1 MVLDM
6 DCKHASLRPTPE
18 QDASFAAEALFAGEL
33 PHAAYHVGC
42 ALSSDVT
49 RPEWLEL
56 LRRIKQD
63 AGPDPLRI
71 VPLQGRVSFAT
82 VAVRAWMLHEEGQ
95 AAQAVDLLSQG
106 VHAKRDTDF
115 VRWGLPW
122 LEAQGVAEQA
132 PIEPTL
138 SLLSVTLTRLAPTDP
153 SVPPRVLQVL
163 ERLATR
169 HPTHSAVAWLRG
181 TLLHRLGRLDE
192 ALGVAT
198 EAHATIPNWL
208 TAMLLATIH
217 RARGD
222 VTLAL
227 EAYQAALRHDATQNA
242 TRLDIADMLR
252 EEERFDEALNWYQA
266 ALSHDPASTWAQAA
280 MAALQFREHPQRDA
294 LERLLSV
301 ADTMPGPSRESRLV
315 ASSTRELTPWVDY
328 LPQRIDAGIH
338 ALRQMSLQPPA
349 ASGNTPP
356 KVKLSTQ
363 WLEAPSVQLA
373 WELHREWRGFPCVVD
388 VVVQQVQR
396 PDPRQPI
403 EPVEFTLWSY
413 TDTRPSRAVTPPPEE
428 VGTALAELASVPF
441 QREDWWREAAR
452 TSRALS
458 AHEPEAIARAM
469 VHPPPPR
476 GSHSTWAWL
485 QRIQLASAFV
495 IATREEAWLDSRR
508 RTLLLALAKGP
519 MDWTVEAAL
528 VTLAHVARTTPE
540 ARAEVRALFQSL
552 DQHTQDYA
560 SYEYALLCAW
570 LQLPELSDVER
581 AGLEERRRHI
591 ESQV

>member
-1 MVLDM
+1 M
-6 DCKHASLRPTPE
+6 DCTHASLRPTPE
-18 QDASFAAEALFAGEL
+18 QDASFAAEALFAREL

-95 AAQAVDLLSQG
+95 PAQAIELLSQV

-138 SLLSVTLTRLAPTDP
+138 SLLSVTLARTGP
-153 SVPPRVLQVL
+153 SDQTVLTRVLSVM
-163 ERLATR
+163 ERLSTR
-169 HPTHSAVAWLRG
+169 HPTHAGVVWLHG
-181 TLLHRLGRLDE
+181 TLLHRVGRLDE
-192 ALGVAT
+192 ALALAT
-198 EAHATIPNWL
+198 KAHATIPNWL
-208 TAMLLATIH
+208 TAVLLATVH

-222 VTLAL
+222 VTNALA
-227 EAYQAALRHDATQNA
+227 AYQTALRHDATQNA
-242 TRLDIADMLR
+242 TRLDIADMMR
-252 EEERFDEALNWYQA
+252 EQERLDEALNWYQS
-266 ALSHDPASTWAQAA
+266 ALGHEPGSTWAQAA
-280 MAALQFREHPQRDA
+280 VASIQFLQSGGRDA

-301 ADTMPGPSRESRLV
+301 SDTMPGPSREGQLA
-315 ASSTRELTPWVDY
+315 ASVTREMVPWVDY

-349 ASGNTPP
+349 ATGNLPP
-356 KVKLSTQ
+356 KVKLTTQ

-373 WELHREWRGFPCVVD
+373 WELHREWRGFPCIVD

-396 PDPRQPI
+396 PDPRQPV
-403 EPVEFTLWSY
+403 EPVDFTLWSY
-413 TDTRPSRAVTPPPEE
+413 TDTRPTRAVPPPPEE
-428 VGTALAELASVPF
+428 VVTALAELASVPF
-441 QREDWWREAAR
+441 RLEDWWREAAQ

-458 AHEPEAIARAM
+458 AHAPEEIARAM

-476 GSHSTWAWL
+476 GPHSTWAWL
-485 QRIQLASAFV
+485 QRIQLAAAFV
-495 IATREEAWLDSRR
+495 IATREEGWLDSRR

-540 ARAEVRALFQSL
+540 ARAEVRAIYQSL

-570 LQLPELSDVER
+570 LQWPELSDAER
-581 AGLEERRRHI
+581 APLEERRRNI
-591 ESQV
+591 ESHAGP

>member
-1 MVLDM
+1 M
-6 DCKHASLRPTPE
+6 DCQHSSLRPTPE
-18 QDASFAAEALFAGEL
+18 QDASFAAEALFAGDL

-42 ALSSDVT
+42 ALSTDVT
-49 RPEWLEL
+49 RPEWLDL

-82 VAVRAWMLHEEGQ
+82 VAVRAWMIHEQGQ
-95 AAQAVDLLSQG
+95 PAQALELLSQV

-122 LEAQGVAEQA
+122 LEAEGVAEQA

-138 SLLSVTLTRLAPTDP
+138 SLLSVILTRLAPSEP
-153 SVPPRVLQVL
+153 GLPPRVLQVL
-163 ERLATR
+163 ERLSIR
-169 HPTHSAVAWLRG
+169 HRTHSAVAWLRG

-192 ALGVAT
+192 ALAVAT

-208 TAMLLATIH
+208 TAMLLANVH
-217 RARGD
+217 RARGS
-222 VTLAL
+222 VPQAL

-252 EEERFDEALNWYQA
+252 EQERFDEALNWYQS
-266 ALSHDPASTWAQAA
+266 ALSHEPGSAWAQASV
-280 MAALQFREHPQRDA
+280 AALQFRESKERA
-294 LERLLSV
+294 TLERLLSV
-301 ADTMPGPSRESRLV
+301 ADTTSGPSRESQLA
-315 ASSTRELTPWVDY
+315 ASVTREFVPWVDY
-328 LPQRIDAGIH
+328 LPQRVDAGIH

-356 KVKLSTQ
+356 KVKFTTQ

-403 EPVEFTLWSY
+403 EPVELTLWSY
-413 TDTRPSRAVTPPPEE
+413 TDTRPTRAVPPPPEE
-428 VGTALAELASVPF
+428 VGTALAELASAPF
-441 QREDWWREAAR
+441 QLEDWWREAAR

-458 AHEPEAIARAM
+458 AHELESIARAM

-476 GSHSTWAWL
+476 GNHSTWAWL
-485 QRIQLASAFV
+485 QRVQLAAAFV
-495 IATREEAWLDSRR
+495 IATREEGWLDSRR

-528 VTLAHVARTTPE
+528 VALAHVARTTPE

-560 SYEYALLCAW
+560 SYEYALVCAW
-570 LQLPELSDVER
+570 LQLPELPDTER
-581 AGLEERRRHI
+581 TALEQRREHI
-591 ESQV
+591 ERNAGP